1 MSCSIRMEDIIPED
15 CPLGKYSCLY
25 CDHFGTVIND
35 KYIECCYEEK
45 SNDKE
50 LLNNKK

>member
-35 KYIECCYEEK
+35 KYIECRYEEK